1 MTLELQARQG
11 RPGRDRQAQPDLRGR
26 QVLPGRLGLRCR
38 DRLARLGP
46 QAALVQRVR
55 PGLRDQPATP
65 GLPGLQAQ
73 PETRA
78 LRVRRGQL
86 ARPAQRPLL
95 QAPLGLQAKLDLPV
109 LPGLR
114 DRRAFRAMWAQP
126 DLQGQRGRR
135 LRSQVRQGQR
145 GLRAM
150 LAWLDRPAPPD
161 LRAIRAIPG
170 RQAQQAP
177 PALKAVLAP
186 RGQPALL
193 AMRALSVL
201 QVRPGLRVRPQLL
214 RARLGRQVRP
224 GRLDQLARRL
234 TSLARRARR
243 VRLER
248 LALASPTRARL
259 RTRQACRAIRRPTR
273 ALLVT
278 PTSRSTTATCGCGTV
293 RTGLITAL

>member
-1 MTLELQARQG
+1 MTLELQARQARQG

-26 QVLPGRLGLRCR
+26 QVLPGRLGLPGR

-135 LRSQVRQGQR
+135 LRLRVRPDLLATR
-145 GLRAM
+145 ALPGLRA
-150 LAWLDRPAPPD
+150 PPD
-161 LRAIRAIPG
+161 
-170 RQAQQAP
+170 
-177 PALKAVLAP
+177 
-186 RGQPALL
+186 
-193 AMRALSVL
+193 
-201 QVRPGLRVRPQLL
+201 LRVRPQLL
-214 RARLGRQVRP
+214 LAQQVQP
-224 GRLDQLARRL
+224 GQQVRLDQLALRL
-234 TSLARRARR
+234 TSLARLARL
-243 VRLER
+243 VRRER
-248 LALASPTRARL
+248 LALASLTRAPFPP
-259 RTRQACRAIRRPTR
+259 TPISPATHPHMEAARATH
-273 ALLVT
+273 
-278 PTSRSTTATCGCGTV
+278 TSLQMIVICGCGMV
-293 RTGLITAL
+293 RHGLIMGP